1 MSKDLLTNI
10 CKWAGCF
17 FVCSGAVC
25 TSFQIHPANIYLLNA
40 ASVMYLIW
48 GIRIK
53 ELNQI
58 VVNLFLIG
66 IYLIGILR

>member
-1 MSKDLLTNI
+1 M
-10 CKWAGCF
+10 CA
-17 FVCSGAVC
+17 GAVC

-40 ASVMYLIW
+40 ASVCYLLW
-48 GIRIK
+48 GIRIR
-53 ELNQI
+53 ELNQV